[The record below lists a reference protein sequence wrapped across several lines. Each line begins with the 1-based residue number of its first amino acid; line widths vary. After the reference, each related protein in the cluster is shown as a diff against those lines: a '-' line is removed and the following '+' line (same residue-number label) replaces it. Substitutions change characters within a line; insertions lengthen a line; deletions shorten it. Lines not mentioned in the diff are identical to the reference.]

1 MANKYFLIAASLL
14 ITISSCSQ
22 PKTETACEQ
31 RIDQLYDRH
40 KLHLI
45 FCSYYFDNV
54 NKMSSAD
61 AILDNLSFY
70 RDTADVRSTKQKDSV
85 IVSNLKKNVCKGDTS
100 VIAQMDKWC
109 EVSEKIA
116 DVRSSEN
123 FTLEGYMEF
132 LNSDNLTRTAV
143 SSFLKDDRTIYSLSS
158 NELEMVY
165 FKSFNVI
172 SFLSEKDRE
181 AVLKKLKIWNFK

>member
-1 MANKYFLIAASLL
+1 MTNKYFLVAASFL
-14 ITISSCSQ
+14 IALSSCSQ
-22 PKTETACEQ
+22 PKTETECKK
-31 RIDQLYDRH
+31 RIDQLYDKY

-45 FCSYYFDNV
+45 FCSYYFDKV
-54 NKMSSAD
+54 NKISGAD

-70 RDTADVRSTKQKDSV
+70 RDTADVRDIKQKDSI
-85 IVSNLKKNVCKGDTS
+85 IVSNLKENVCKGDTS
-100 VIAQMDKWC
+100 VITQMNQWC

-116 DVRSSEN
+116 EVRSSEN

-132 LNSDNLTRTAV
+132 LNSDSLTKTAV

-165 FKSFNVI
+165 FKSINVI
-172 SFLSEKDRE
+172 SSLSEKNRE

>member
-1 MANKYFLIAASLL
+1 MGNKYFLVAASFL
-14 ITISSCSQ
+14 IALSSCSQ
-22 PKTETACEQ
+22 SKTETACEK

-45 FCSYYFDNV
+45 FCSYYFDKV
-54 NKMSSAD
+54 NKISGAD
-61 AILDNLSFY
+61 IVLDNLSFY
-70 RDTADVRSTKQKDSV
+70 RDTTDVRSVKQKDSI

-100 VIAQMDKWC
+100 VITQMDKWC

-116 DVRSSEN
+116 EMRTNEN

-132 LNSDNLTRTAV
+132 LNSDNVTRTAV
-143 SSFLKDDRTIYSLSS
+143 SPFLKNDRTIYSLST

-165 FKSFNVI
+165 FKSIDVI
-172 SFLSEKDRE
+172 NSLPRADQE
-181 AVLKKLKIWNFK
+181 AVLRKLKSWDFK